1 MGIRVTDECV
11 GCLVCATVCP
21 LGAIEVVEGRAYVQ
35 GNCTLCGMCV
45 DACIYDAIII
55 VGAGVSARPMT
66 EHGLSKDE
74 CHGILVFAE
83 QRHGSIA
90 QVVYEI
96 LGEARRQADELG
108 ADLSCVLMG
117 EGLDGRG
124 EELISYGADKGF
136 LFDDAQLRDPLEE
149 SYSEVMVNLI
159 KEVKPEIVLAAAT
172 NFGRALMPK
181 VAARLG
187 TGLTADCTGLEINKE
202 NKLLEQTRPTF
213 GGNLMATIICSD
225 RRPQMATVRPHVMKK
240 MSPDPDRR
248 GEIVQKRLEGSLSS
262 RIKLLGIVERLGD
275 QVMLEEAEIVVAG
288 GRGLG
293 GKENFEMVRDLA
305 EVLGGAVGASR
316 AVVDQEWIGYCHQ
329 VGQTGKT
336 VCPKLYIA
344 CGISGAIQHLAGMQ
358 TSDIIVAVNKDPD
371 APIFKVAH
379 YGIVGDVC
387 QVLPA
392 LTAEF
397 KKIMGK
403 TEVSPDQVSAG

>member
-1 MGIRVTDECV
+1 
-11 GCLVCATVCP
+11 
-21 LGAIEVVEGRAYVQ
+21 
-35 GNCTLCGMCV
+35 
-45 DACIYDAIII
+45 
-55 VGAGVSARPMT
+55 
-66 EHGLSKDE
+66 
-74 CHGILVFAE
+74 
-83 QRHGSIA
+83 
-90 QVVYEI
+90 
-96 LGEARRQADELG
+96 
-108 ADLSCVLMG
+108 
-117 EGLDGRG
+117 
-124 EELISYGADKGF
+124 
-136 LFDDAQLRDPLEE
+136 
-149 SYSEVMVNLI
+149 
-159 KEVKPEIVLAAAT
+159 
-172 NFGRALMPK
+172 
-181 VAARLG
+181 
-187 TGLTADCTGLEINKE
+187 
-202 NKLLEQTRPTF
+202 
-213 GGNLMATIICSD
+213 
-225 RRPQMATVRPHVMKK
+225 
-240 MSPDPDRR
+240 R